1 MIIISFDF
9 SEVILS
15 NQFVKTSTPNGKGIQ
30 EPANQLASPIIDE
43 QSNVREKRNPSDC
56 DVVVTI
62 DWEDRTKRKVLP
74 PELSS
79 LGKMLCRGTKKQ
91 IARAAWQCKAIRSD
105 LYAEIVKE
113 IHKESVMMC
122 VKENTKVKKRR
133 DNSCLR
139 ETDKESMSNF
149 SFDTLIK
156 ELEERAPLLLLVLKT
171 AAFNARDENEKWKAT
186 ITVAA
191 AVCLRNRCRNMIA
204 FQLLIAILN
213 RHSGF
218 MVSKILKTMEVLF
231 PNNIINMYQL
241 SYCSLRAVQLS
252 KLTTYC
258 NLNITIY
265 C

>member
-1 MIIISFDF
+1 
-9 SEVILS
+9 
-15 NQFVKTSTPNGKGIQ
+15 
-30 EPANQLASPIIDE
+30 
-43 QSNVREKRNPSDC
+43 VREKRNPSDC

-105 LYAEIVKE
+105 LYADIVKE

-133 DNSCLR
+133 DNSCLQK
-139 ETDKESMSNF
+139 TDKESMSNF

-171 AAFNARDENEKWKAT
+171 AAFNARDENENWKAT

-191 AVCLRNRCRNMIA
+191 AICLRNRCHNMIA

-218 MVSKILKTMEVLF
+218 MVTMEVLC
-231 PNNIINMYQL
+231 PNNMYQL

-258 NLNITIY
+258 NLKISIY